1 MVLSIHA
8 TTYLCVFFLMIRRPP
23 RSTRTDTLFPYTTL
37 FRSQRGDDV
46 GALSDAQSRLAVPT
60 GALTREHVP
69 ARVHDDLDAVRR
81 TLTAALYPPDRLV
94 LRVLHHPV
102 FSQVPLRLRDH
113 GFGQI
118 HHWTPPT
125 Y

>member
-1 MVLSIHA
+1 
-8 TTYLCVFFLMIRRPP
+8 MIRRPP
-23 RSTRTDTLFPYTTL
+23 RSTRTDTLFPYTTR
-37 FRSQRGDDV
+37 FRS
-46 GALSDAQSRLAVPT
+46 LSDAQSRLAVPT

-81 TLTAALYPPDRLV
+81 ALAAALDPPDRLV

-102 FSQVPLRLRDH
+102 FGQVPLRLRDH

-125 Y
+125 YSAPNS

>member
-1 MVLSIHA
+1 
-8 TTYLCVFFLMIRRPP
+8 MIRRPP
-23 RSTRTDTLFPYTTL
+23 RSTRTDTLFPYTTR
-37 FRSQRGDDV
+37 FR
-46 GALSDAQSRLAVPT
+46 ALSDAQSRLAVPT

-81 TLTAALYPPDRLV
+81 ALAAALDPPDRLV

-102 FSQVPLRLRDH
+102 FGQVPLRLRDH

-125 Y
+125 YSPPTSLLRGVRSEERREGKEG